1 MDSKNKKTN
10 HKKNVS
16 KKNKN
21 DSLSKEDPKVSSNR
35 EKKEND
41 NKVAIVI
48 NKSEKESENNDV
60 NENNNQ
66 SLFISAKTQEKTNNF
81 CDESDEYY
89 KNKPDNF
96 DYSYNDLDGYIA
108 DKGGEDENINNFT
121 SNNYSSNY

>member
-1 MDSKNKKTN
+1 MFRRKTKMILYLKRIQKY
-10 HKKNVS
+10 HQIEK
-16 KKNKN
+16 
-21 DSLSKEDPKVSSNR
+21 
-35 EKKEND
+35 KKEND

-89 KNKPDNF
+89 KTKPDNF